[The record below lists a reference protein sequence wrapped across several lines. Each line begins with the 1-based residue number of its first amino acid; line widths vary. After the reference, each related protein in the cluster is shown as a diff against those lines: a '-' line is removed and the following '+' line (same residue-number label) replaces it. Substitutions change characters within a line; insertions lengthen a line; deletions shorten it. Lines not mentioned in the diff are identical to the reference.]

1 MGFVPNQRYQINE
14 IEVAAKVIEGE
25 AVMINLTTGTY
36 YSMEGTGAY
45 VWELLEK
52 YHNIV
57 EIAHELSRRYQVS
70 SDEAAADLSQ
80 LVDELFNE
88 NLILAS
94 DSDPVAPL
102 SEVTGSERD
111 AYTSPELNTYRDM
124 SDMLALDP
132 PMPGLNQIPWEG
144 NQEK

>member
-1 MGFVPNQRYQINE
+1 MGVDPNQRYQINE
-14 IEVAAKVIEGE
+14 IEVAATVIEGE

-36 YSMEGTGAY
+36 YSMDGTGAF
-45 VWELLEK
+45 VWELLEQ

-57 EIAHELSRRYQVS
+57 EIAHELSCRYQVS
-70 SDEAAADLSQ
+70 SHEAAADLSQ

-94 DSDPVAPL
+94 GSEPVAQL
-102 SEVTGSERD
+102 SEATVSERD
-111 AYTSPELNTYRDM
+111 AYSCPELNTYRDM

-132 PMPGLNQIPWEG
+132 PMPGLSQIPWEG
-144 NQEK
+144 N